1 MKQFILRSILF
12 CASLLLAGIANAQTV
27 SGTVSEPNGPL
38 PGANVLVK
46 GTTNGTTT
54 DFDGNYTINNVAA
67 GSTLIF
73 SYVGFS
79 ATEVAVNGK
88 STINVTLQEDAAALE
103 EVVVIGYGTTT
114 VKDATGSVSSVTSE
128 DFQQGVIQSP
138 EQLIQGKTA
147 GVQISESSGEPGAG
161 ISVRIRGTNSIRS
174 GNNPLFVIDGVP
186 LTTGGAPG
194 GNAAGLGATASRNPL
209 SFLNPNDIESI
220 SILKDASATAI
231 YGSRGANGVI
241 IIQTKGGRGA
251 TNGRFEFNTSTSFST
266 PATRYDLLER
276 NQFLDAITS
285 VGGDRTLADFG
296 ANSDFQD
303 FYTRNTFSTK
313 NDLSYAKS
321 YNTGNVRASVSYGD
335 TKGIVNKSSQERIT
349 GRLNIT
355 QRLLDDKLTL
365 SAQATLSRVND
376 EFAPISGSAGSTGDL
391 IGASITANPTFPIDP
406 TFDPGGNVL
415 NPASLL
421 ANFQGLSET
430 DRFLVN
436 VSADYEIV
444 DGLNAKVTAG
454 YDKVDAETT
463 SVFAPSVIGLNGVTN
478 IGRGNYNTANQ
489 DNKLLEA
496 TISYKKEFGDVTL
509 DLVGGYSYQE
519 FARDGFGSEGAGF
532 TTNNL
537 DQIGD
542 QLQSTYKTIDNLID
556 GSYSVFGYGNDG
568 SYLNRL
574 FPDISLS
581 ETLPT
586 SFTQLMP
593 AYVLNYSYDN
603 TDELQSYFAR
613 ANVSL
618 FDKFLLTGTFR
629 ADGSS
634 TFGQNERYGYF
645 PSGAFAW
652 QLHKEDF
659 IGDAFSTLKLRL
671 AAGTVGSQEGL
682 GYGLFIFRTV
692 AAGGGISNDLNV
704 LPRPGTS
711 IAGGFPNPDLKWES
725 TTDLNVGLDF
735 GFNNDR
741 LNGTINVYRK
751 ETKDLLL
758 TTELAAPGSGTIFR
772 NLDDGSIVNSG
783 VEFSIDYGFIETED
797 WDFSGNFNI
806 SYNSNEVKDVPVPI
820 NAGPINGN
828 GLTNA
833 FAQRLQAGQPLF
845 SYYMAEFTGF
855 DGDGNPTYFDFDG
868 NGVGDPD
875 ADKFF
880 VGEDAVPDFNAGLSL
895 NARYKNFDV
904 STYLTGQFGF
914 SVYNATA
921 NAFFTKSALLI
932 QKNVTQNVPGTTENA
947 GSTVA
952 VSTRFLEKGD
962 FIRMQTVSFGYN
974 VPVRED
980 AFVNSMRFSLTG
992 QNLFLIS
999 DYSGLDPE
1007 ISVSTGQLNASAIP
1021 TAGIDYA
1028 SYPRPLTVTFGIN
1041 ATF

>member
-1 MKQFILRSILF
+1 MKQFILRSMLF
-12 CASLLLAGIANAQTV
+12 CASLLLAGIAQAQTV

-79 ATEVAVNGK
+79 AKEVAVNGK
-88 STINVTLQEDAAALE
+88 STINVTLEEDAAALE

-186 LTTGGAPG
+186 LTSGGAP
-194 GNAAGLGATASRNPL
+194 AGTAGSIGATAARNPL

-251 TNGRFEFNTSTSFST
+251 SEGRFEFNTSTSFST
-266 PATRYDLLER
+266 PSTRYDLLER
-276 NQFLDAITS
+276 EGFLDAIAS
-285 VGGDRTLADFG
+285 VGGNRSLADFG

-303 FYTRNTFSTK
+303 VYTRSTFSTK

-321 YNTGNVRASVSYGD
+321 YGSGNVRASISYGD
-335 TKGIVNKSSQERIT
+335 TKGIVENTSQERIT

-355 QRLLDDKLTL
+355 QRFFDDKLTV
-365 SAQATLSRVND
+365 SGQATLSRVND
-376 EFAPISGSAGSTGDL
+376 EFTLISGSAGSTGDL
-391 IGASITANPTFPIDP
+391 IGASITANPTFPVNP
-406 TFDPGGNVL
+406 TFDPGSNIL
-415 NPASLL
+415 NPANLL
-421 ANFQGLSET
+421 ANFEGLSET
-430 DRFLVN
+430 DRFLAN
-436 VSADYEIV
+436 ISADYEIV
-444 DGLNAKVTAG
+444 EGLNAKVTYG
-454 YDKVDAETT
+454 YDRVQAETT
-463 SVFAPSVIGLNGVTN
+463 SIVAPSILGFNGSSN
-478 IGRGNYNTANQ
+478 IGRGYYSANNQ
-489 DNKLLEA
+489 DNQLFEA
-496 TISYKKEFGDVTL
+496 TLSYKKVFGNVAI

-532 TTNNL
+532 STNNMG
-537 DQIGD
+537 QIAN
-542 QLQSTYKTIDNLID
+542 QVKSTYNTITGLVGEKNVI
-556 GSYSVFGYGNDG
+556 FGYGNDG
-568 SYLNRL
+568 SYLNRIT
-574 FPDISLS
+574 FPGFDN
-581 ETLPT
+581 EGTLPA
-586 SFTQLMP
+586 FDKIIP
-593 AYVLNYSYDN
+593 AFVLNNNYDN

-613 ANVSL
+613 ANITL

-659 IGDAFSTLKLRL
+659 IPETFSTLKLRL

-682 GYGLFIFRTV
+682 GYGLFIQREIL
-692 AAGGGISNDLNV
+692 GGSGISNDLNV

-711 IAGGFPNPDLKWES
+711 IVGGFPNPDLKWES

-772 NLDDGSIVNSG
+772 NLPDGSIVNSG
-783 VEFSIDYGFIETED
+783 VEFAIDYGFIETDD

-855 DGDGNPTYFDFDG
+855 DADGNPTYFDFDG

-875 ADKFF
+875 SDKFF
-880 VGEDAVPDFNAGLSL
+880 LGKDAVPDVNAGLSL

-914 SVYNATA
+914 YVYNATA

-932 QKNVTQNVPGTTENA
+932 QKNVTQDVPGTTENP

-952 VSTRFLEKGD
+952 VSSRFLEKGD
-962 FIRMQTVSFGYN
+962 FVRLQTVSFGYN
-974 VPVRED
+974 IPVRED
-980 AFVNSMRFSLTG
+980 GIFNSLRFSLTG
-992 QNLFLIS
+992 QNLLLLS
-999 DYSGLDPE
+999 GYSGLDPE
-1007 ISVSTGQLNASAIP
+1007 ISVSTGNLNASAIP

-1028 SYPRPLTVTFGIN
+1028 AYPRPLTVTFGVN